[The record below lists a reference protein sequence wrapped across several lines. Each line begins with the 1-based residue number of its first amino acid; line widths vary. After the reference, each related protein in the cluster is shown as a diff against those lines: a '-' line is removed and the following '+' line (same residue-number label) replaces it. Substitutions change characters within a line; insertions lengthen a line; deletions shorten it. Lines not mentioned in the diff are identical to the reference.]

1 MTNVPMRDKL
11 REQTKIIIQ
20 AIRSEEQALRDRYS
34 FLSHQNT
41 IGMLILLFSASAMF
55 GLGSMYYYEILPAW
69 LAIILIAMVA
79 SISHELEHDL
89 IHRQYFSKMPLIHN
103 FMMLT
108 VWLMRPNTV
117 NPWFRRH
124 MHLHHHQVSGTEQDL
139 EERLVGN
146 GIKNPFKRLLVITDG
161 LLGLI
166 LFRKTYEKEIK
177 GFSFGK
183 VFHAAFPIATAYFVV
198 LYTMI
203 GYHGLGLFLPIET
216 YVPAVF
222 SPVISA
228 FEFLMVVL
236 VLPNIIRSTSLNFVT
251 SSMHYY
257 GGVSH
262 LHQQTHVITSK
273 WFSLFHLFCF
283 NFGKTHTIHH
293 FVPNQPFYIRQWI
306 SAKVNRVM
314 EQQGVRFNDFESLKN
329 ANAFPGS

>member
-1 MTNVPMRDKL
+1 MTDSHRQEQLKQ
-11 REQTKIIIQ
+11 QTKIIIK
-20 AIRSEEQALRDRYS
+20 AIRSEEATLREKFH
-34 FLSHQNT
+34 FLSYQNA
-41 IGMLILLFSASAMF
+41 IGMIILLSSASAMI
-55 GLGSMYYYEILPAW
+55 GLASLYYYEAIPAW
-69 LAIILIAMVA
+69 LTVLLIAMVA

-89 IHRQYFSKMPLIHN
+89 IHRQYFSKMPLVHN
-103 FMMLT
+103 GMMLM

-146 GIKNPFKRLLVITDG
+146 GIKNPFKRLLVIMDG

-166 LFRKTYEKEIK
+166 LFRKVYEKEIK
-177 GFSFGK
+177 GFRFSQ
-183 VFHAAFPIATAYFVV
+183 VFHAAFPVATCYFVV
-198 LYTMI
+198 LYSMI
-203 GYHGLGLFLPIET
+203 AYHLGNLFISMETYTPLFL
-216 YVPAVF
+216 A
-222 SPVISA
+222 PVVNV

-257 GGVSH
+257 GGVNH

-273 WFSLFHLFCF
+273 WFIPFHLFCF
-283 NFGKTHTIHH
+283 NFGQTHTIHH

-306 SAKVNRVM
+306 SRHVNQVM
-314 EQQGVRFNDFESLKN
+314 RQQGVRFNDFESLKH
-329 ANAFPGS
+329 ANAFIV